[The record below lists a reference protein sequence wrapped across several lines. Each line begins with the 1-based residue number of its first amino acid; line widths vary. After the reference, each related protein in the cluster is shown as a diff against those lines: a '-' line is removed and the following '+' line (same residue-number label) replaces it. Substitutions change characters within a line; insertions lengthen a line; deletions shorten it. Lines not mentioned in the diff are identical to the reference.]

1 MHQNEGLMLV
11 WGVQDD
17 SKNNNLQFLLHKTGK
32 NDEYKISVEI
42 QTDSSSVE
50 DFEILLN
57 TA

>member
-1 MHQNEGLMLV
+1 MLV
-11 WGVQDD
+11 GGVQDD